1 MNNRKKAVLIFGI
14 GVYIYIL
21 LSIILFKYI
30 SPLELF
36 KPDRIAYNG
45 CNLVLFKGLYN
56 HRASASYN
64 FNSIFGNIILFVPFG
79 IYMTMKND
87 KVIRNVLYGFI
98 LSLFFE
104 SFQYYFRIGSFD
116 VNDLLLNTIGGIV
129 GILFYKGLEGVLKKR
144 RANDFIIYSAMII
157 GIIVVA
163 ASVILYIV
171 N

>member
-1 MNNRKKAVLIFGI
+1 MNNRKKTVLIFGI
-14 GVYIYIL
+14 AVYVYIL

-36 KPDRIAYNG
+36 KSDRIIYNG
-45 CNLVLFKGLYN
+45 CNLVLFKDLYN

-64 FNSIFGNIILFVPFG
+64 FNSIFGNIILFIPFG

-87 KVIRNVLYGFI
+87 KVIRNVLYSFM

-104 SFQYYFRIGSFD
+104 SFQYYFKIGSFD

-129 GILFYKGLEGVLKKR
+129 GILFYKCLKGVLKKR
-144 RANDFIIYSAMII
+144 KANDFIIYSAMVV
-157 GIIVVA
+157 GVIVVII
-163 ASVILYIV
+163 SVLLYI
-171 N
+171 